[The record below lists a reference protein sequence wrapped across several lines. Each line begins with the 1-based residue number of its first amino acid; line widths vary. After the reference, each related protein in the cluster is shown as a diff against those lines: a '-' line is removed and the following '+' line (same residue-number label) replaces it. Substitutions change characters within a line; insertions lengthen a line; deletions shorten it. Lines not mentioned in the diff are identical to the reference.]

1 MNAILVLFVVGFVLL
16 AFEVFVPG
24 AILGIIGGL
33 ALLGGVIL
41 AFLEY
46 GSTGGWTALA
56 VGASL
61 GALMLFV
68 EFWLLPRTPWGK
80 RMFLNAAIDGTS
92 QPPPAEA
99 STVMGRAGEAITPL
113 SPSGY
118 VLIEGRRYEAF
129 SRSGLVAKGADVRV
143 VGVDNFRLIVSKP

>member
-1 MNAILVLFVVGFVLL
+1 MNAIVVLFVVGFVLL

-33 ALLGGVIL
+33 ALLGGVVL

-46 GSTGGWTALA
+46 GSTGGCTALA
-56 VGASL
+56 VGAAL

-80 RMFLNAAIDGTS
+80 RMFLHAAVEGTS
-92 QPPPAEA
+92 QPPPAESA
-99 STVMGRAGEAITPL
+99 AVMGRTGEAVTPL
-113 SPSGY
+113 SPSGH
-118 VLIEGRRYEAF
+118 VLIDGRRYEAF
-129 SRSGLVAKGADVRV
+129 SRSGLVAKGAQVQV
-143 VGVDNFRLIVSKP
+143 VGLDNFRLIVSKP

>member
-24 AILGIIGGL
+24 AILGIMGGL

-41 AFLEY
+41 AFMEY

-56 VGASL
+56 VGAGA
-61 GALMLFV
+61 GALMFFV

-80 RMFLNAAIDGTS
+80 RMFLHAAIDGTS
-92 QPPPAEA
+92 QPPPADA
-99 STVMGRAGEAITPL
+99 AAVMGRSGEAITPL
-113 SPSGY
+113 SPSGH
-118 VLIEGRRYEAF
+118 VVIDGRRYEAF
-129 SRSGLVAKGADVRV
+129 SRSGLVAKGAIVRV
-143 VGVDNFRLIVSKP
+143 VGLDNFRLIVSQP